1 MPKKPPR
8 AFADNHRVGFGD
20 ALEAGRKVRGLA
32 DDARGQIAHHNH
44 PGRDADPDLLAI
56 TGF

>member
-8 AFADNHRVGFGD
+8 AFADNDHVGLGD

-32 DDARGQIAHHNH
+32 DDARGQIAHHDH
-44 PGRDADPDLLAI
+44 PCRDADPDLLGN
-56 TGF
+56 TRF